1 MTRILLMTLS
11 LLIIMTGCNK
21 QGEMKSLSL
30 EDATDKMAQN
40 ESVQKAFSDG
50 RINVMTDDENTKH
63 SILDNTLKEQQMI
76 MNDPQLA
83 DGLLRLNIRM
93 NEVMSSDRD
102 KLQNMMKVQTKSRDN
117 ALKDA
122 DLRNLLLQ
130 QNVQEQ
136 ALAQKHPSTSQS
148 IKRLSL
154 STTQSIMADPALKTE
169 FLKQNIA
176 AFRSITSSPALRSEM
191 ADAMIPLLK
200 DPKIAKELEKMIKL
214 AVAKEMKKLQAA
226 MMQMQKKQM
235 QMMKQQQK
243 LQQRQSRSTPKR
255 PTNEGAVPQPDGN
268 EDGLSD
274 FNE

>member
-1 MTRILLMTLS
+1 MTRMLLITISLLM
-11 LLIIMTGCNK
+11 IMTGCNK
-21 QGEMKSLSL
+21 QGEMKSQSL

-40 ESVQKAFSDG
+40 ETVQKAFSDG
-50 RINVMTDDENTKH
+50 RINVMKDDEDTKH

-76 MNDPQLA
+76 MNDPELA
-83 DGLLRLNIRM
+83 DGLLRLNITM
-93 NEVMSSDRD
+93 NEVMASDSD
-102 KLQNMMKVQTKSRDN
+102 KLQSMMKVQTKSRDN
-117 ALKDA
+117 ALQDA

-136 ALAQKHPSTSQS
+136 ALAQKDPATSQT

-154 STTQSIMADPALKTE
+154 NTTESILADSTLKTE

-176 AFRSITSSPALRSEM
+176 AFRSITSTPSLRSEM

-214 AVAKEMKKLQAA
+214 AVAKEMKKMQAA
-226 MMQMQKKQM
+226 MLQMQKMQM
-235 QMMKQQQK
+235 QMMKQQK
-243 LQQRQSRSTPKR
+243 LQQQQKNISPKR
-255 PTNEGAVPQPDGN
+255 PTNERAQPESN